1 MTSHEPWIILSKGA
15 IYKFFRFSVVAPRVC
30 VFECCLRQTARLWSG
45 RLWSAQLS
53 TAMGT
58 SGGAA
63 VVAASTAT
71 LYAFGS
77 WFLRAVLCA
86 ETRDLISYR
95 VGATFAGTFAATST
109 LSVLVMCEIAGWVD
123 AETLRGCWKGYL
135 RAGTAALLVWTP
147 WELFLL
153 GFKGVFAEA
162 SDGDGV
168 GRGGGGG
175 GGRLTTTTTTRQRR
189 MKAHALATLATF
201 VFVWAFLGV
210 HGTHGTK
217 EGAAGGGGGTF
228 TMFRVVS
235 RTGVLG
241 VTLLGILSGF
251 GAVHFPY
258 TTIRVFNRSISDAKV
273 FSLERKLVQSV
284 ETIVERKKRA
294 ATLKRDI
301 AREAS
306 AQRQR
311 GSGGSLFGRLAAG
324 MRLPGVQ
331 TGRANQVIA
340 LSSEINALEM
350 VNRTLF
356 FELHEVNL
364 QRERAKISTTPYGRF
379 LEICGVLLLI
389 TCGYRFL
396 SGFKRLIF
404 KETPRTDPITTALH
418 LFLANKSIHVDPE
431 TLSQYLSLIFIA
443 FLVVNSMQNFVFQ
456 LTKLFF
462 AVGGGGITTDGLVLF
477 TTEAVGL
484 YFLSSV
490 LLVREQL
497 PESYR
502 HLVTE
507 ALGADLEFRF
517 YSKFY
522 DLIFMASA
530 ALTAFALYARHVVGV
545 REDDHSYPGGDA
557 KRL

>member
-1 MTSHEPWIILSKGA
+1 MSTSTSGGGA
-15 IYKFFRFSVVAPRVC
+15 IVVVA
-30 VFECCLRQTARLWSG
+30 
-45 RLWSAQLS
+45 S
-53 TAMGT
+53 TAM
-58 SGGAA
+58 
-63 VVAASTAT
+63 
-71 LYAFGS
+71 LCAFGS

-86 ETRDLISYR
+86 ETRDLISPR
-95 VGATFAGTFAATST
+95 VGATFAGTFAVTST
-109 LSVLVMCEIAGWVD
+109 LSVLVMCEIGGWVD
-123 AETLRGCWKGYL
+123 AETLRWCWRGYL
-135 RAGTAALLVWTP
+135 RAGTGALLVWTP

-153 GFKGVFAEA
+153 GFKGVFKA
-162 SDGDGV
+162 SDDDDDGDV
-168 GRGGGGG
+168 GRGG
-175 GGRLTTTTTTRQRR
+175 RLSSRTTTPAEVLMSKRR
-189 MKAHALATLATF
+189 VKAHALATLATF

-217 EGAAGGGGGTF
+217 ESAAGGGGGTF

-350 VNRTLF
+350 VNKTLF

-364 QRERAKISTTPYGRF
+364 QRERAKTSTTPYGRF
-379 LEICGVLLLI
+379 LEICGVLLLT

-396 SGFKRLIF
+396 AGFKRLIF
-404 KETPRTDPITTALH
+404 KETPQTDPITTALH

-431 TLSQYLSLIFIA
+431 TLSQYLSLLFIA

-530 ALTAFALYARHVVGV
+530 ALTAFALYARHVTSV
-545 REDDHSYPGGDA
+545 REDDDV

>member
-1 MTSHEPWIILSKGA
+1 MSTSGGGA
-15 IYKFFRFSVVAPRVC
+15 IVVVA
-30 VFECCLRQTARLWSG
+30 
-45 RLWSAQLS
+45 S
-53 TAMGT
+53 TAM
-58 SGGAA
+58 
-63 VVAASTAT
+63 

-77 WFLRAVLCA
+77 WFLRGVLCG
-86 ETRDLISYR
+86 ETRDLISPR
-95 VGATFAGTFAATST
+95 VGATFAGTFAVTST
-109 LSVLVMCEIAGWVD
+109 LSVLVMCEIGGWVG
-123 AETLRGCWKGYL
+123 AETLRWCWRGYL
-135 RAGTAALLVWTP
+135 RAGTGALLVWTP

-153 GFKGVFAEA
+153 GFKGVFKA
-162 SDGDGV
+162 SDDDDDDGVGV
-168 GRGGGGG
+168 GRGG
-175 GGRLTTTTTTRQRR
+175 RLSSRTTTPAEVLMSKRR
-189 MKAHALATLATF
+189 VKAHALATLATF

-217 EGAAGGGGGTF
+217 ESAAGGGGGTF

-350 VNRTLF
+350 VNKTLF

-364 QRERAKISTTPYGRF
+364 QRERAKTSTTPYGRF
-379 LEICGVLLLI
+379 LEICGVLLL
-389 TCGYRFL
+389 TMCGYRFL
-396 SGFKRLIF
+396 AGFKRLIF
-404 KETPRTDPITTALH
+404 KETPQTDPITTALH

-431 TLSQYLSLIFIA
+431 TLSQYLSLLFIA

-530 ALTAFALYARHVVGV
+530 ALTAFALYARHVTSV
-545 REDDHSYPGGDA
+545 REDDDV

>member
-1 MTSHEPWIILSKGA
+1 MSSSSSGGA
-15 IYKFFRFSVVAPRVC
+15 IVVA
-30 VFECCLRQTARLWSG
+30 
-45 RLWSAQLS
+45 S
-53 TAMGT
+53 TAM
-58 SGGAA
+58 
-63 VVAASTAT
+63 

-77 WFLRAVLCA
+77 WFLRAVLCG
-86 ETRDLISYR
+86 ETRDLISPR
-95 VGATFAGTFAATST
+95 VGATFAGTFAVTST
-109 LSVLVMCEIAGWVD
+109 LSVLVMCEIGGWVD
-123 AETLRGCWKGYL
+123 AETLRGCWRGYL
-135 RAGTAALLVWTP
+135 RAATGALLVWTP

-153 GFKGVFAEA
+153 GFKGVFKA
-162 SDGDGV
+162 SLDDGDVDGV
-168 GRGGGGG
+168 GRGG
-175 GGRLTTTTTTRQRR
+175 RLSSSSTTTTSTTEVLMSKRR
-189 MKAHALATLATF
+189 VKAHVLATLATF

-217 EGAAGGGGGTF
+217 ESAAGSGGGTF

-284 ETIVERKKRA
+284 EMIVERKKRA

-340 LSSEINALEM
+340 LNSEINALEM
-350 VNRTLF
+350 VNKTLF

-364 QRERAKISTTPYGRF
+364 QRERAKTSTTPYGRF
-379 LEICGVLLLI
+379 LEICGVLLLT

-396 SGFKRLIF
+396 AGFKRLIF
-404 KETPRTDPITTALH
+404 KETPQTDPITTALH

-431 TLSQYLSLIFIA
+431 TLSQYLSLLFIA

-530 ALTAFALYARHVVGV
+530 ALTALALYARYVTSV
-545 REDDHSYPGGDA
+545 REDDDV